1 MFLHRIARRILAE
14 IFVRLPILRKKP
26 VRKGVTVSLTSFPT
40 RLGSLHLV
48 VRSLLKQTVLPE
60 RIVLYLGTDSMDS
73 DIPQKLRNLEKL
85 NFIIKTGYDDIKP
98 HKKYFYAMQEYPDD
112 IIITVDDDSLY
123 DRNLVRDLLRCHE
136 KYPEAVCARRVHRIT
151 KNADGALKKYNNWE
165 WEYTG
170 SREPSFKLFATG
182 CGGVLY
188 PPHIFTRET
197 FDSES
202 IKKHCLTTDDIWLKF
217 MEVKNN
223 VKVVWSENRTPPPY
237 HCATSK
243 SLACSTRMCKARMTK
258 TSKLWKSLP
267 AYSLQNTFEVQ
278 CGKEYKAF
286 IYPANNTEN
295 TYIDIQQ
302 KAIQSAG
309 LEVTYNLRDFFS
321 TDFFLLNWF
330 ETLGGK
336 YEWLDYIKKTIKL
349 IMLVL
354 FRKKILYVIHNKQVH
369 AKYKDTFSQKLSSKL
384 MRKLISCS
392 SKIIILCEETRTVI
406 SALCQDDK
414 KYFSK
419 IYKIPHPNYIDT
431 YPVNNEL
438 IENAEKGI
446 SFLFFGQICKYKNI
460 ELLIDV
466 FNDLAENTDV
476 SLTIAGNCKDEEYS
490 ETLRSSIKNDN
501 IKCDFRFIPD
511 EDVGACINRHSIL
524 VLPYSLESSLNSGTI
539 FLAFSYKR
547 TVISP
552 LIGTL
557 KEFGDA
563 DFFYAYDYINYQEHK
578 RNLKDTINQAIKDW
592 QANQTVFFEKGLKA
606 YYRVKEE
613 NSFEKITELYKGLF
627 RELG

>member
-1 MFLHRIARRILAE
+1 M
-14 IFVRLPILRKKP
+14 KK
-26 VRKGVTVSLTSFPT
+26 V
-40 RLGSLHLV
+40 
-48 VRSLLKQTVLPE
+48 
-60 RIVLYLGTDSMDS
+60 
-73 DIPQKLRNLEKL
+73 
-85 NFIIKTGYDDIKP
+85 
-98 HKKYFYAMQEYPDD
+98 
-112 IIITVDDDSLY
+112 
-123 DRNLVRDLLRCHE
+123 
-136 KYPEAVCARRVHRIT
+136 
-151 KNADGALKKYNNWE
+151 
-165 WEYTG
+165 
-170 SREPSFKLFATG
+170 
-182 CGGVLY
+182 
-188 PPHIFTRET
+188 
-197 FDSES
+197 
-202 IKKHCLTTDDIWLKF
+202 
-217 MEVKNN
+217 
-223 VKVVWSENRTPPPY
+223 
-237 HCATSK
+237 
-243 SLACSTRMCKARMTK
+243 
-258 TSKLWKSLP
+258 
-267 AYSLQNTFEVQ
+267 
-278 CGKEYKAF
+278 F

-295 TYIDIQQ
+295 LYIDIQQ

-369 AKYKDTFSQKLSSKL
+369 AKYKDGFSQKLSTKL

-414 KYFSK
+414 KYFNK

-438 IENAEKGI
+438 IENVEKGI
-446 SFLFFGQICKYKNI
+446 SFLFFGQICRYKNI

-466 FNDLAENTDV
+466 FNNLSDNTDV
-476 SLTIAGNCKDEEYS
+476 SLTIAGNCKDKEYS

-511 EDVGACINRHSIL
+511 EDVVAYINRHSIL

-557 KEFGDA
+557 KEFGNA
-563 DFFYAYDYINYQEHK
+563 DFFYAYDYTNYQEHK
-578 RNLKDTINQAIKDW
+578 RNLKEAVSQAIKDW
-592 QANQTVFFEKGLKA
+592 QANKNIFFEKGLKA
-606 YYRVKEE
+606 YNRVKED

-627 RELG
+627 QELG